1 MTVASP
7 LRVRRHA
14 VTVATIGLLAVAAAT
29 ARIFVWPD
37 LAPVPP
43 QVDAIIELGGFGIRD
58 DAALALARDHRA
70 PVVVQSTVIEEA
82 DTSRCL
88 PPVPGVT
95 ILCFH
100 ADPNT
105 TRGEAQAIGRM
116 AQQYGWKSIAIVTTP
131 DHAWRARLR
140 VARCFSG
147 EIYVSLS
154 PLPPAYWAFAIPY
167 QWAATVKALL
177 FERDC

>member
-1 MTVASP
+1 MAVASSS
-7 LRVRRHA
+7 RYRGRA
-14 VTVATIGLLAVAAAT
+14 MAAATIGLLVFAAAT
-29 ARIFVWPD
+29 ARLFVWPD
-37 LAPVPP
+37 LAPLPSR
-43 QVDAIIELGGFGIRD
+43 VDAIVELGGFGIRD
-58 DAALALARDHRA
+58 AATLALAREHRSPFVA
-70 PVVVQSTVIEEA
+70 QSTVIEEA
-82 DTSRCL
+82 GTERCL

-105 TRGEAQAIGRM
+105 TRGEARSIGRM
-116 AQQYGWKSIAIVTTP
+116 AQQYGWKSIAIITTP

-140 VARCFSG
+140 VARCFPG

-154 PLPPAYWAFAIPY
+154 AMPATHWAYAIPY

-177 FERDC
+177 FEPGC

>member
-1 MTVASP
+1 MTFGS
-7 LRVRRHA
+7 RHIFRRCA
-14 VTVATIGLLAVAAAT
+14 VMVATISLVAFAAT
-29 ARIFVWPD
+29 TARLFVWPA
-37 LAPVPP
+37 LPP
-43 QVDAIIELGGFGIRD
+43 LPSRVDAIIELGGFGVRD
-58 DAALALARDHRA
+58 AAALALARDHKG

-82 DTSRCL
+82 GTHRCL

-100 ADPNT
+100 PEPNT
-105 TRGEAQAIGRM
+105 TRGEARSIGRM

-140 VARCFSG
+140 VARCFPG

-154 PLPPAYWAFAIPY
+154 PLPPAYWVYAIPY

-177 FERDC
+177 FERGC